1 MRHIPEPGDSIPMDK
16 AAWTLGDRIGQGGF
30 GLVFRARRADGA
42 TGAVK
47 LIEKA
52 PGADRE
58 LLLGRTL
65 AGSPYVV
72 PVLDAGETEDH
83 WALAMPL
90 ADTSLDERVARQGG
104 RPLPLADALAVLR
117 DIAAA
122 LADLDGRVVHR
133 DLKPANIL
141 LLNGSWRLADFGIS
155 RYAQAST
162 DPNTRKHSL
171 TPPYASPEQWRG
183 EHATGA
189 ADIYATGVIAFELL
203 TGSRPFPGPQPPD
216 YRRQHLS
223 DPLPPLPDE
232 VPAELAALVKESLF
246 KPAGARPTADDLRAR
261 LDRIDRARSS
271 KRA

>member
-1 MRHIPEPGDSIPMDK
+1 MKHVPEPGDSITMDK
-16 AAWTLGDRIGQGGF
+16 GAWVLGERIGSGGF
-30 GLVFRARRADGA
+30 GLVFQARRGDGA

-65 AGSPYVV
+65 AESPHVV

-90 ADTSLDERVARQGG
+90 ADTSLDVRLARQGG
-104 RPLPLADALAVLR
+104 APLPLTDTLAVLR

-122 LADLDGRVVHR
+122 LVALDGQVVHR

-155 RYAQAST
+155 RYAEAST

-171 TPPYASPEQWRG
+171 TPPYAAPEQWRG
-183 EHATGA
+183 DRATGA
-189 ADIYATGVIAFELL
+189 TDVYAAGVVAYELL
-203 TGSRPFPGPQPPD
+203 TGSRPFKGPQSHD

-223 DPLPPLPDE
+223 DPLPPLPRD

-246 KPAGARPTADDLRAR
+246 KPAGARPTARDLRAR
-261 LDRIDRARSS
+261 LDRFDRARSS
-271 KRA
+271 KRP